1 MVGLLYVFDY
11 KDPGVVDA
19 IVPTRTFDDY
29 YLFGPPRPHVSPWRG
44 CGELSLHLLSASP
57 AAGRPVR
64 AGTTSGEG
72 GINNNNNSSATA
84 SNPSLRGHSGRML
97 HTRRPGPTS
106 RQRHHPHH
114 PPQL

>member
-1 MVGLLYVFDY
+1 MSFYHPLAQVGLLYVFDY

-19 IVPTRTFDDY
+19 IVPTRNFDDY

-72 GINNNNNSSATA
+72 YG
-84 SNPSLRGHSGRML
+84 GWH
-97 HTRRPGPTS
+97 
-106 RQRHHPHH
+106 Q
-114 PPQL
+114 QQQ